1 MFLVCCVLFSLFLI
15 NMNQNHP
22 YFVNKGKE
30 KNGKNIENSYV
41 LYTPKIVK
49 FSYESNECLK
59 NKMKK
64 IQ

>member
-1 MFLVCCVLFSLFLI
+1 
-15 NMNQNHP
+15 MNQNHP
-22 YFVNKGKE
+22 YLVNKGNE
-30 KNGKNIENSYV
+30 KNGKNIENSYI